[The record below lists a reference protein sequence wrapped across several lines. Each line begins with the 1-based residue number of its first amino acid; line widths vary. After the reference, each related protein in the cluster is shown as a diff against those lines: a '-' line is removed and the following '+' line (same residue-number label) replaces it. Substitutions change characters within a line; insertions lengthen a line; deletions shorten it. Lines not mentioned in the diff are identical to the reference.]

1 MSNAPDSRNGT
12 GRIIIDAQH
21 IGFRYRTGPS
31 AETETTGRA
40 ATAASPATGTLA
52 NASSGASANV
62 PAALD
67 DVTLTVRN
75 GEFVVLCGQ
84 SGCGKTT
91 FTRLLN
97 GLTPAFHT
105 GDLTGSCTV
114 YGLRS
119 GQAAIEEYAAVVGSV
134 FQNPKTQYFNA
145 LVADEL
151 AFPCENAGWEP
162 SAIRERVREVAE
174 SFGIAHLL
182 DRSIFQLSGGQKQR
196 IAVAAACMLRP
207 RLLVLDEP
215 TSNLDRQAMADLNAM
230 LSHIKASNVTIVVA
244 EHRLAWCADLA
255 DRYVL
260 FESGHI
266 MLDCPSDRFRSM
278 PEHQREQWGLRALD
292 LSASHAA
299 VRQRVTAAPQPRNG
313 ITAAA
318 TTIGPQLRPDA
329 TSPVIATRGLTVGY
343 RDARP
348 FGRLRRPNP
357 GHERFSR
364 TIPDLSLYAGRI
376 VGLMGHNGVGKT
388 TLVRT
393 LVGLAKPLA
402 GNVLRHGETASSA
415 ELTRHGFLVMQDV
428 NYQLFADSVRGE
440 LLLSTPYRNEFDAPE
455 DILQTADRILA
466 DLDLAGLADRHPMSL
481 SGGQKQRTAIASAL
495 MCDKELIVLD
505 EPTSGLDLCHMRQV
519 GALLRDLADRGKAV
533 LVVTHDEE
541 LAAEWCDTVVLL

>member
-40 ATAASPATGTLA
+40 ATAASPAAGA
-52 NASSGASANV
+52 SPGASSDA

-244 EHRLAWCADLA
+244 EHRLAWCADLT

-505 EPTSGLDLCHMRQV
+505 EPTSGLDLRHMRQV

>member
-21 IGFRYRTGPS
+21 IGFRYHTGPS
-31 AETETTGRA
+31 AETETPGRA
-40 ATAASPATGTLA
+40 ATAASPAAGA
-52 NASSGASANV
+52 SSNASPGASSNV

-145 LVADEL
+145 LVTDEL

-174 SFGIAHLL
+174 SFDIAHLL

-215 TSNLDRQAMADLNAM
+215 TSNLDRQAMAALNAM
-230 LSHIKASNVTIVVA
+230 LSRIKASNVTIMVA

-505 EPTSGLDLCHMRQV
+505 EPTSGLDLRHMRQV

>member
-40 ATAASPATGTLA
+40 ATAASPAAGA
-52 NASSGASANV
+52 SPGASSDA

-145 LVADEL
+145 LVTDEL

-364 TIPDLSLYAGRI
+364 TIPDLSLHAGRI

-481 SGGQKQRTAIASAL
+481 SGGQKQRTAVASAL

-505 EPTSGLDLCHMRQV
+505 EPTSGLDLRHMRQV

>member
-12 GRIIIDAQH
+12 CRIIIEAQH
-21 IGFRYRTGPS
+21 VEFPCSTRLT

-40 ATAASPATGTLA
+40 ATAASPAAGA
-52 NASSGASANV
+52 SPGASSDA

-145 LVADEL
+145 LMADEL

-244 EHRLAWCADLA
+244 EHRLAWCADLT

-505 EPTSGLDLCHMRQV
+505 EPTSGLDLRHMRQV

>member
-21 IGFRYRTGPS
+21 IGFRYRTGLS

-40 ATAASPATGTLA
+40 ATAASPAAGA
-52 NASSGASANV
+52 SPGASSDA

-145 LVADEL
+145 LMADEL

-215 TSNLDRQAMADLNAM
+215 TSNLDQQAMAALNAM
-230 LSHIKASNVTIVVA
+230 LSRIKASNVTIVVA

-440 LLLSTPYRNEFDAPE
+440 LLLSTSYHTEFDAPE
-455 DILQTADRILA
+455 DIRQIADRILA
-466 DLDLAGLADRHPMSL
+466 DLDLAELADRHPMSL

-505 EPTSGLDLCHMRQV
+505 EPTSGLDLRHMRQV

>member
-31 AETETTGRA
+31 AETETPGRA
-40 ATAASPATGTLA
+40 ATAASPAAGA
-52 NASSGASANV
+52 SPGASSNV

-329 TSPVIATRGLTVGY
+329 TSPVIATRGLTIGY

-481 SGGQKQRTAIASAL
+481 SGGQKQRTAVASAL

-505 EPTSGLDLCHMRQV
+505 EPTSGLDLRHMRQV

>member
-21 IGFRYRTGPS
+21 IGFRYRTGSS
-31 AETETTGRA
+31 AETETPGRA
-40 ATAASPATGTLA
+40 ATAASPAAGA
-52 NASSGASANV
+52 SSNASPGASSNV

-182 DRSIFQLSGGQKQR
+182 DQSIFQLSGGQKQR

-481 SGGQKQRTAIASAL
+481 SGGQKQRTAVASAL

-505 EPTSGLDLCHMRQV
+505 EPTSGLDLRHMRQV

>member
-1 MSNAPDSRNGT
+1 M
-12 GRIIIDAQH
+12 
-21 IGFRYRTGPS
+21 GFRYRTGPS
-31 AETETTGRA
+31 AETETPGRA
-40 ATAASPATGTLA
+40 ATAASPAAGA
-52 NASSGASANV
+52 SSNASPGASSDA

-105 GDLTGSCTV
+105 GDLAGSCTV

-299 VRQRVTAAPQPRNG
+299 VRQRVTAEPQPRNG

-505 EPTSGLDLCHMRQV
+505 EPTSGLDLRHMRQV

>member
-31 AETETTGRA
+31 AETETPGRA
-40 ATAASPATGTLA
+40 ATAASPAAGA
-52 NASSGASANV
+52 SSNASPGASSDA

-145 LVADEL
+145 LVTDEL

-230 LSHIKASNVTIVVA
+230 LSHIKASNVTIMVA

-440 LLLSTPYRNEFDAPE
+440 LLLSTPCHTEFDAPE
-455 DILQTADRILA
+455 DIRQIADRILA
-466 DLDLAGLADRHPMSL
+466 DLDLAELADRHPMSL

-505 EPTSGLDLCHMRQV
+505 EPTSGLDLRHMRQV

>member
-1 MSNAPDSRNGT
+1 MSNAPGSRNGT

-31 AETETTGRA
+31 DETETPGRA
-40 ATAASPATGTLA
+40 ATAASPAAGA
-52 NASSGASANV
+52 SSNASPGASSNV

-505 EPTSGLDLCHMRQV
+505 EPTSGLDLRHMRQV

-541 LAAEWCDTVVLL
+541 LAAEWCNTVVLL

>member
-40 ATAASPATGTLA
+40 ATAASPAAGA
-52 NASSGASANV
+52 SPGASSNV

-505 EPTSGLDLCHMRQV
+505 EPTSGLDLRHMRQV

>member
-40 ATAASPATGTLA
+40 ATAASPAAGA
-52 NASSGASANV
+52 SPGASSDA

-97 GLTPAFHT
+97 GLTPAVHT

-364 TIPDLSLYAGRI
+364 TIPDLSLHAGRI

-481 SGGQKQRTAIASAL
+481 SGGQKQRTAVASAL

-505 EPTSGLDLCHMRQV
+505 EPTSGLDLRHMRQV

>member
-31 AETETTGRA
+31 DEAETPGRA
-40 ATAASPATGTLA
+40 ATAASPAAGA
-52 NASSGASANV
+52 SPGASSNV

-318 TTIGPQLRPDA
+318 KR
-329 TSPVIATRGLTVGY
+329 
-343 RDARP
+343 
-348 FGRLRRPNP
+348 
-357 GHERFSR
+357 
-364 TIPDLSLYAGRI
+364 
-376 VGLMGHNGVGKT
+376 
-388 TLVRT
+388 
-393 LVGLAKPLA
+393 
-402 GNVLRHGETASSA
+402 
-415 ELTRHGFLVMQDV
+415 
-428 NYQLFADSVRGE
+428 
-440 LLLSTPYRNEFDAPE
+440 
-455 DILQTADRILA
+455 
-466 DLDLAGLADRHPMSL
+466 
-481 SGGQKQRTAIASAL
+481 
-495 MCDKELIVLD
+495 
-505 EPTSGLDLCHMRQV
+505 
-519 GALLRDLADRGKAV
+519 
-533 LVVTHDEE
+533 
-541 LAAEWCDTVVLL
+541 